1 MWDSRKL
8 LSMLEFVAKEYE
20 PPGEVALYAMGGT
33 AMTLLGLK
41 TSTEDVGFL
50 VSDEAEAERFISAMR
65 LQYIQT

>member
-41 TSTEDVGFL
+41 T
-50 VSDEAEAERFISAMR
+50 
-65 LQYIQT
+65 